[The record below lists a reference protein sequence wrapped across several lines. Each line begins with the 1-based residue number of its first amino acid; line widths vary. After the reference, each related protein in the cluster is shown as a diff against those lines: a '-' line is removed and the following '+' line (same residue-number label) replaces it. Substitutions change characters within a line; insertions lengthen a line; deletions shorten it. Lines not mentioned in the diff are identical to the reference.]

1 MVTCE
6 KFTGSNLVIPDC
18 ANAGKAAAA
27 SRIESVGRVS
37 MGLLDK
43 FKKKKA
49 KAKFNG
55 SQSDLLASRI
65 IVSQVYSIQNTLGQQ

>member
-27 SRIESVGRVS
+27 AASRIESVDLSS
-37 MGLLDK
+37 MGLLDR
-43 FKKKKA
+43 FKKKKT
-49 KAKFNG
+49 KAKFN
-55 SQSDLLASRI
+55 
-65 IVSQVYSIQNTLGQQ
+65 